1 MHEHSLMK
9 DLMSKIFAVAHEQ
22 GGTTVSGVKVR
33 LGALAHISAEHFKG
47 HFVEAARGT
56 SAEGARLDVEL
67 MEDANDPLAQEIV
80 LDSVEIEE

>member
-1 MHEHSLMK
+1 MK
-9 DLMSKIFAVAHEQ
+9 DLMNKIFAVARDQ

-33 LGALAHISAEHFKG
+33 LGALAHISAEHFKE

-56 SAEGARLDVEL
+56 RAEGARLDVEL
-67 MEDANDPLAQEIV
+67 MEDIHDPLAQEIV